1 MKLNMTT
8 RQIAL
13 TAILSA
19 FTMVLALTPLGL
31 IPINP
36 VISITIIHI
45 PVIIAAIVVGPASGM
60 IVGLVFGIFSM
71 INATVNPSLLSP
83 IFLNPIVA
91 IIPRVLIGFVS
102 GYVYLA
108 MAKITKKQLTPIAVG
123 VAATAG
129 TLMNTIGVLGM
140 IYVFYGNFVY
150 EVTGVSVGPF
160 LGSLIVTNSIPE
172 LIIGVIVIV
181 LIVKALSRTIL
192 RMLPTK

>member
-1 MKLNMTT
+1 
-8 RQIAL
+8 QIAL

-36 VISITIIHI
+36 AINVTIIHI

-83 IFLNPIVA
+83 IFLNPLVA
-91 IIPRVLIGFVS
+91 VLPRVLIGLVT

-108 MAKITKKQLTPIAVG
+108 ITKVTKKPLAPVTVG
-123 VAATAG
+123 IAATAG
-129 TLMNTIGVLGM
+129 TIMNTAGVLGL
-140 IYVFYGNFVY
+140 IYLFYGNFVY
-150 EVTGVSVGPF
+150 EVTGVAVGPF
-160 LGSLIVTNSIPE
+160 LLTLIATNSIPE
-172 LIIGVIVIV
+172 LIVGVIIVVVVI
-181 LIVKALSRTIL
+181 KALSRTIL
-192 RMLPTK
+192 RLFD

>member
-1 MKLNMTT
+1 MKLQMTT

-36 VISITIIHI
+36 AINVTIIHI

-83 IFLNPIVA
+83 VFLNPLVA
-91 IIPRVLIGFVS
+91 VLPRVLIGLVA

-108 MAKITKKQLTPIAVG
+108 ITKVTKKPLAPVTVG
-123 VAATAG
+123 IAATAG
-129 TLMNTIGVLGM
+129 TIMNTAGVLGL
-140 IYVFYGNFVY
+140 IYLFYGNFVY
-150 EVTGVSVGPF
+150 EVTGVAVGPF
-160 LGSLIVTNSIPE
+160 LLTLIATNSVPE
-172 LIIGVIVIV
+172 LIVGVIIVVVVI
-181 LIVKALSRTIL
+181 KALSRTIL
-192 RMLPTK
+192 RMFD

>member
-1 MKLNMTT
+1 MTT

-36 VISITIIHI
+36 AINVTIIHI

-83 IFLNPIVA
+83 VFLNPLVA
-91 IIPRVLIGFVS
+91 VLPRVLIGLVA

-108 MAKITKKQLTPIAVG
+108 ITKVTKKPLAPVTVG
-123 VAATAG
+123 IAATAG
-129 TLMNTIGVLGM
+129 TIMNTAGVLGL
-140 IYVFYGNFVY
+140 IYLFYGNFVY
-150 EVTGVSVGPF
+150 EVTGVAVGPF
-160 LGSLIVTNSIPE
+160 LLTLIATNSVPE
-172 LIIGVIVIV
+172 LIVGVIIVVVVI
-181 LIVKALSRTIL
+181 KALSRTIL
-192 RMLPTK
+192 RMFD

>member
-1 MKLNMTT
+1 MRLNMTT

>member
-1 MKLNMTT
+1 MKLQMTT

-36 VISITIIHI
+36 AINVTIIHI

-60 IVGLVFGIFSM
+60 IVGLIFGIFSM

-83 IFLNPIVA
+83 IFLNPLVA
-91 IIPRVLIGFVS
+91 VLPRVLIGLVA

-108 MAKITKKQLTPIAVG
+108 ITKVTKKPLAPVTVG
-123 VAATAG
+123 IAATAG
-129 TLMNTIGVLGM
+129 TIMNTAGVLGL
-140 IYVFYGNFVY
+140 IYLFYGNFVY
-150 EVTGVSVGPF
+150 EVTGVAVGPF
-160 LGSLIVTNSIPE
+160 LLTLIATNSVPE
-172 LIIGVIVIV
+172 LIVGVIIVVVVI
-181 LIVKALSRTIL
+181 KALSRTIL
-192 RMLPTK
+192 RMFD

>member
-8 RQIAL
+8 RQVAL

-36 VISITIIHI
+36 AVNITIIHI
-45 PVIIAAIVVGPASGM
+45 PVIIAAIVVGPASGV

-83 IFLNPIVA
+83 VFLNPLVA
-91 IIPRVLIGFVS
+91 ILPRVLIGLVA

-108 MAKITKKQLTPIAVG
+108 ITKVTKKQLTPVAVG
-123 VAATAG
+123 IAATAG
-129 TLMNTIGVLGM
+129 TLTNTVGVLGL
-140 IYVFYGNFVY
+140 IYVLYGNFVY
-150 EVTGVSVGPF
+150 EVTGVTVGPF
-160 LGSLIVTNSIPE
+160 LGTLIVTNSIPE

-192 RMLPTK
+192 RMFPNK